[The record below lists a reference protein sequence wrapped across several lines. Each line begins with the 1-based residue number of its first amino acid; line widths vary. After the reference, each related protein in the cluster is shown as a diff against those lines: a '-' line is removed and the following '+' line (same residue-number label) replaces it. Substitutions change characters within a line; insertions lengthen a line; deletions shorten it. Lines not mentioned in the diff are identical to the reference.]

1 MCWKGRLILLGAVVM
16 HDGQLKLKKIRA
28 RATSDTHLPKRKVL
42 AGVKPGPDVILR
54 PMLPCCLDG

>member
-1 MCWKGRLILLGAVVM
+1 MILLGAVVM
-16 HDGQLKLKKIRA
+16 HGGQLKLKKIRA